1 MNLIAIAALVMI
13 VLLIADI
20 ANIRRR
26 LNLPSIIGLSILAG
40 ALALPGVALAQG
52 INTPLDVAWPAPV
65 GAPRGILD
73 ALLPGLCELGITA
86 ITLWVA
92 LLWKKFRQTEIGQ
105 RLATTAI
112 EAAVAEV
119 WDEFV
124 QDLKAKAADG
134 KLTAAERREAQNL
147 AISKAMGIV
156 EHEGQDLLNI
166 HSERMIKALINRAVQ
181 ASGRFQTLTVGDL
194 TVSTAGK

>member
-1 MNLIAIAALVMI
+1 MNLIAIAALVVI

-40 ALALPGVALAQG
+40 ALALPAVALAQE
-52 INTPLDVAWPAPV
+52 AAAPV
-65 GAPRGILD
+65 GTPQGIFET
-73 ALLPGLCELGITA
+73 LLPGLCELGITA

-92 LLWKKFRQTEIGQ
+92 LLWKRFRQTEIGQ

-124 QDLKAKAADG
+124 QDLKTKAADG
-134 KLTAAERREAQNL
+134 KLTAAERREAQSL

-156 EHEGQDLLNI
+156 QHEGQELLNI

-181 ASGRFQTLTVGDL
+181 ASGRMIPAQIGNTSGE
-194 TVSTAGK
+194 